1 MLPPKDLR
9 CTDSTCPKERKWI
22 VEQPG
27 QTKTFPVCSRHLPRF
42 VGEIIN
48 VQRVA
53 GSLSPVAIVR
63 DLGEP

>member
-27 QTKTFPVCSRHLPRF
+27 QSRTFPVCSRHLPRF
-42 VGEIIN
+42 IGEVIGA
-48 VQRVA
+48 QRA
-53 GSLSPVAIVR
+53 SGSARPTAIVT
-63 DLGEP
+63 DLEA